1 MAWFSKPKPKKAA
14 AHHSRHDHREPH
26 IDAETEQRIARFL
39 LSHGRLEE
47 RVGRPLMHLLGRYKN
62 FDETIDYSVRTH
74 VKLADG
80 KRHAFTTHIREYP
93 SGRMRL
99 IR

>member
-1 MAWFSKPKPKKAA
+1 MSWFSKPKPKKVT
-14 AHHSRHDHREPH
+14 AHHPRHDRREPH
-26 IDAETEQRIARFL
+26 IDAETEERIARFL
-39 LSHGRLEE
+39 LSHGRLDSGG
-47 RVGRPLMHLLGRYKN
+47 GRPLMHFLGRYKN

-93 SGRMRL
+93 TGRMRL
-99 IR
+99 MR